1 MNARVI
7 NGVAWVVATLALA
20 VNATQQGWDGFST
33 AGSIFGYTLI
43 CVALAVV
50 IDNKIKED

>member
-7 NGVAWVVATLALA
+7 NVVAWVVTTLALTI
-20 VNATQQGWDGFST
+20 NATQQGWDGFST
-33 AGSIFGYTLI
+33 TGSIFGYTLI
-43 CVALAVV
+43 CAALAVV

>member
-7 NGVAWVVATLALA
+7 NVVAWVVATLALA

-33 AGSIFGYTLI
+33 AGSIFGYALI
-43 CVALAVV
+43 CAALAVV